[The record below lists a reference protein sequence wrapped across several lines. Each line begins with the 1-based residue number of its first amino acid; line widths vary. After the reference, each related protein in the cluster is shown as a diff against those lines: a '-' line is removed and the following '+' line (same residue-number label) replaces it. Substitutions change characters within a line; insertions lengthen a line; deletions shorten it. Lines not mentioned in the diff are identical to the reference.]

1 MSNYQYIYNR
11 LRKAGMTDAV
21 ALGFLGNW
29 QQESGCEPN
38 RIQNDFDPFRIA
50 SKDYTARTE
59 TGLISRQQFGTD
71 QKGFGLAQWTY
82 VNEART
88 AGRKFDLYDFWKRY
102 DGKALDDIDMQIDF
116 VLYELMNGY
125 RNVRAQLEG
134 CTDLWTATDIICRQ
148 YEQPATNNV
157 DTRLRYAEWIETEID
172 KNQWKTAEK
181 AEDGGQRMTKDEAV
195 NRLLAIARKEIGY
208 HEKNSASGLDDPQAN
223 AGSGNWTK
231 YARDLDRILNFYNTA
246 KQGAMWCDV
255 FVDWCFVAAFG
266 PEVGRKMIFQPLG
279 SAGAGCSFSLSYYQ
293 QAGHFHPGNPAP
305 GDQIFYTYAAGEISH
320 TGIVEK
326 VDGGSVTTIE
336 GNTSDGVGRR
346 SYNLGDGR
354 IAGYGTPDWSLV
366 SSVSTP
372 DTGGQETAPAPQPVP
387 APSGPSC
394 TVTLPELHQGDTG
407 TPVERLQTLLIGR
420 GYYCGGR
427 SYGGR
432 EQPDGEFG
440 PATEEEQKDFNDFL
454 NANEYPSWDDIKDFS
469 KKIYKR
475 LY

>member
-1 MSNYQYIYNR
+1 MSIYQKIYNR
-11 LRKAGMTDAV
+11 LRQAGMTDAV

-29 QQESGCEPN
+29 QQESGCELN

-50 SKDYTARTE
+50 SKTYTSRVE
-59 TGLISRQQFGTD
+59 SGEISRQEFGRD
-71 QKGFGLAQWTY
+71 QKGYGLAQWTY
-82 VNEART
+82 VNESKT
-88 AGRKFDLYDFWKRY
+88 AGRKFDLYDFWKKS
-102 DGKALDDIDMQIDF
+102 GKALDDIDMQLNF
-116 VLYELMNGY
+116 LAYELMNGY
-125 RNVRAQLEG
+125 RNVRNQLDG

-148 YEQPATNNV
+148 YEQPADPNV

-172 KNQWKTAEK
+172 KNQWKTAGK

-231 YARDLDRILNFYNTA
+231 YARDLDRIPNFYNTA

-279 SAGAGCSFSLSYYQ
+279 SAGAGCAFSLSYYQ

-305 GDQIFYTYAAGEISH
+305 GDQIFYTYSAGEISH

-326 VDGGSVTTIE
+326 VDAGSVTAIE

-372 DTGGQETAPAPQPVP
+372 DTGGQETAPAPQPAP

-394 TVTLPELHQGDTG
+394 IVTLPELRQGDTG

-440 PATEEEQKDFNDFL
+440 PATEVAVKDLQLSAGISQDGVVGSDTWSAL
-454 NANEYPSWDDIKDFS
+454 IKS
-469 KKIYKR
+469 
-475 LY
+475 

>member
-1 MSNYQYIYNR
+1 MSIYQKIYNR
-11 LRKAGMTDAV
+11 LRQAGMTDAV

-50 SKDYTARTE
+50 SKTYTSRVE
-59 TGLISRQQFGTD
+59 SGEISRQEFGRD
-71 QKGFGLAQWTY
+71 QKGYGLAQWTY

-88 AGRKFDLYDFWKRY
+88 AGRKFDLYDFWKKS
-102 DGKALDDIDMQIDF
+102 GKALDDIDMQLNF
-116 VLYELMNGY
+116 MAYELMNGY
-125 RNVRAQLEG
+125 RIVRNQLDG

-148 YEQPATNNV
+148 YEQPADPNV

-172 KNQWKTAEK
+172 KNQWSAAGK
-181 AEDGGQRMTKDEAV
+181 AEEGGQRMTKDEAV

-231 YARDLDRILNFYNTA
+231 YARDLDRIPNFYNTA

-266 PEVGRKMIFQPLG
+266 PDLGRKMIFQPLG
-279 SAGAGCSFSLSYYQ
+279 SAGAGCAFSLSYYQ

-326 VDGGSVTTIE
+326 VDGGSVTAIE

-346 SYNLGDGR
+346 SYSLGDGR

-372 DTGGQETAPAPQPVP
+372 DTGGQETAPAPQPTP
-387 APSGPSC
+387 APGGPSC
-394 TVTLPELHQGDTG
+394 TVTLPELRQGDTG

-440 PATEEEQKDFNDFL
+440 PATEVAVKDL
-454 NANEYPSWDDIKDFS
+454 QLAAGIKQDGEVGS
-469 KKIYKR
+469 DTWTALIIK
-475 LY
+475 